1 MALGYFVGIGGMP
14 LGPTGAECY
23 EQYPVM
29 RRWCEQVESWTG
41 IEMRSAFAEDHTR
54 LLSPFEPPDLS
65 VRPEYLY
72 RGSIRQATHAI
83 GMSDVL
89 AEQGIYPDLI
99 VGTSLGG
106 LIAACLAGSIERED
120 LFRIFA
126 RIAEMPLAPAGEP
139 ARGVAFVELPPDAD
153 IDWYFGESRPHVNM
167 AAEFE
172 QNGNNRIFMLSGY
185 LKDLEKL
192 RDEAPD
198 RHVQLITGGMGA
210 VHCPD
215 LQFMS
220 DLLEPFLD
228 GINIRDPKI
237 PLLCGVGGEQ
247 SKTSAQLKTGDEVRR
262 SILENYVAP
271 VGSFRQIIAA
281 LDGHEMEMVL
291 AVGAA
296 LPVGIP
302 RCPFPV
308 LQANVPDDIGQI
320 MTMIYNLGI
329 AVGS

>member
-1 MALGYFVGIGGMP
+1 VALGYFVGIGGMP
-14 LGPTGAECY
+14 LGPTGTECY
-23 EQYPVM
+23 EHYPVM

-41 IEMRSAFAEDHTR
+41 VEMRSEFAVDHTR
-54 LLSPFEPPDLS
+54 MLAPAQPSDLS

-72 RGSIRQATHAI
+72 RGSIRQAAHAI
-83 GMSDVL
+83 GVSDVL

-126 RIAEMPLAPAGEP
+126 RVAEMPLAPAGEP
-139 ARGVAFVELPPDAD
+139 VRGIAFVELPPDAD
-153 IDWYFGESRPHVNM
+153 IDWYFGAGRPHVYM

-172 QNGNNRIFMLSGY
+172 QNGANRIFMLSGY
-185 LKDLEKL
+185 LEDLEKL
-192 RDEAPD
+192 RTEAPPG
-198 RHVQLITGGMGA
+198 HVQLITASIGA

-215 LQFMS
+215 LQFMA
-220 DLLEPFLD
+220 DLLEPFLGD
-228 GINIRDPKI
+228 INIRDPKI

-247 SKTSAQLKTGDEVRR
+247 SKTSAQLKTGEDVRR

-281 LDGHEMEMVL
+281 LDGHDMEMVL

-296 LPVGIP
+296 LPVGVP
-302 RCPFPV
+302 PCPFPV

-320 MTMIYNLGI
+320 MAMIYDLGI
-329 AVGS
+329 AVGI